1 MEELTVVVLAAGQ
14 GTRMRSRRP
23 KVLHPLAD
31 RPLLAHVLDTAER
44 LQPQRLAVVYGHGG
58 DQVREAFADR
68 PGITWVHQAEQLG
81 TGHAV
86 AQALASLEP
95 KGTVLVLYGDVPLLR
110 EETLRELLAARAEA
124 ELVLLTA
131 RIDDPRGYGRIL
143 RDEAGRVQGI
153 VEEKDASEAQRLIDE
168 VNTGVL
174 AAGAEALARWVN
186 ALERSNAQGEYYLTD
201 VVALAV
207 AEGLAVATRHPR
219 EADEFL
225 GVNDRVQL
233 AHLERRY
240 QRRQAQ
246 DLMQLG
252 VTLRDPARLDVR
264 GRVEA
269 GRDVVI
275 DVDVILEGEVVL
287 GDGVEIGPF
296 CHLKDVRLGP
306 GCKVLSHS
314 VLEGVEAGEEVS
326 IGPFA
331 RLRPGTNLAARA
343 KVGNF
348 VEIKNAQVGEGSK
361 INHLSYVGDAEVGRE
376 VNIGAGTITCNY
388 DGANKHRTIIED
400 RAFIGSDSQLVA
412 PVRIGEGATIGAGST
427 ITRDA
432 PPHALTLSRVPQKTR
447 EGWQRPVKRK
457 KGGS

>member
-1 MEELTVVVLAAGQ
+1 MEELTVVILAAGQ
-14 GTRMRSRRP
+14 GTRMRSRLP
-23 KVLHPLAD
+23 KVLHHLGN

-44 LQPQRLAVVYGHGG
+44 LRPRELAVVYGHGG
-58 DQVREAFADR
+58 EQVRRAFAGR
-68 PGITWVHQAEQLG
+68 SGITWVHQAEQLG

-86 AQALASLEP
+86 AQALEALDP
-95 KGTVLVLYGDVPLLR
+95 RGTVLVLYGDVPLIQ
-110 EETLRELLAARAEA
+110 EATLRELLAARAEA

-131 RIDDPRGYGRIL
+131 RLADPTGYGRIV
-143 RDEAGRVQGI
+143 RDDHGRLQAI
-153 VEEKDASEAQRLIDE
+153 VEEKDASEAERLIDE

-174 AAGAEALARWVN
+174 AAGAASLSRWVA
-186 ALERSNAQGEYYLTD
+186 ALERGNAQGEYYLTD
-201 VVALAV
+201 VVAMAV
-207 AEGLAVATRHPR
+207 AEGVVVATCHPR
-219 EADEFL
+219 EPDEFL
-225 GVNDRVQL
+225 GVNDRMQL
-233 AHLERRY
+233 AQLERRY
-240 QRRQAQ
+240 QHRQAET
-246 DLMQLG
+246 LMRAG
-252 VTLRDPARLDVR
+252 VSLRDPARLDVR
-264 GRVEA
+264 GRVEV
-269 GRDVVI
+269 GRDVAI

-287 GDGVEIGPF
+287 GEGVEIGPF

-314 VLEGVEAGEEVS
+314 VLESVEAAEGVT

-331 RLRPGTNLAARA
+331 RLRPGTSLASGA

-361 INHLSYVGDAEVGRE
+361 INHLSYVGDAEVGRD

-388 DGANKHRTIIED
+388 DGANKHRTIIGD
-400 RAFIGSDSQLVA
+400 HAFIGSDSQLVA

-432 PPHALTLSRVPQKTR
+432 PPHALTLSRVPQRTR
-447 EGWQRPVKRK
+447 EGWQRPVKPK